1 MNILRTDAGVHG
13 LRNVF
18 HVDINHPSLF
28 DSETIKK
35 SFNYYL
41 EPRKTFIFVTDVT
54 EVPKSFDARFDATAR
69 SYCYKILLPRIP
81 FSIDQEVNTFFSSS
95 INLPP
100 QNTKIHHFWSLFHQN
115 RAWVLDPIPSHV
127 SFDPCLMEEA
137 ARYLI
142 GEHDFASFQSAR
154 CQSSVSIRELFSIQ
168 IFHNKRRVDSQVIT
182 SNVRSGESPFQ
193 HLTHMTHPATEINNN
208 HYKSS
213 GYDFTNILNLTV
225 TIQTTVFAFL

>member
-54 EVPKSFDARFDATAR
+54 EVPKSFDARMDATGR

-81 FSIDQEVNTFFSSS
+81 FSMDQEVN
-95 INLPP
+95 
-100 QNTKIHHFWSLFHQN
+100 IHHFWSLFHQN

-154 CQSSVSIRELFSIQ
+154 CQSFVSIRELFSIQ
-168 IFHNKRRVDSQVIT
+168 IFHNKRRVDSQFIT
-182 SNVRSGESPFQ
+182 SNVRAGESPLQYF
-193 HLTHMTHPATEINNN
+193 THMAYPATEINNS
-208 HYKSS
+208 HYKPS
-213 GYDFTNILNLTV
+213 GSDFINILSLTV
-225 TIQTTVFAFL
+225 KAQTKQQLTFL

>member
-1 MNILRTDAGVHG
+1 MNIFRTDAGVHG
-13 LRNVF
+13 LRNGF

-54 EVPKSFDARFDATAR
+54 EVPKSFDARMDATGR

-81 FSIDQEVNTFFSSS
+81 FSMDQEVNTSSMYLS
-95 INLPP
+95 P
-100 QNTKIHHFWSLFHQN
+100 QNTNIHHFWSLFHQN
-115 RAWVLDPIPSHV
+115 RAWVLDPTPSHV

-137 ARYLI
+137 ARHLI

-168 IFHNKRRVDSQVIT
+168 IFHNKRRVDSQFIT
-182 SNVRSGESPFQ
+182 SNVRAGESPLQYF
-193 HLTHMTHPATEINNN
+193 THMAYPATEINNS
-208 HYKSS
+208 HYKPS
-213 GYDFTNILNLTV
+213 GSDFINILTLTV
-225 TIQTTVFAFL
+225 KAQTKQLLKFL